1 MKTIFYSGR
10 LPIAA
15 CSLLLMLTTTAS
27 AEVGPNW
34 IEQWGIRWTFDKN
47 LSLDGA
53 GDTYQYGQ
61 FVNGDYWVIGP
72 VNIIS
77 IDPPSR
83 VTEQGDKDDDG
94 KDFLYPVAST
104 ESQWSI
110 DNDGVYTYA
119 TIPVDDTSGL
129 QQYQG
134 KYIYITG
141 TGQEV
146 YDRKLWYVLSITE
159 GVSFTIRLA
168 KDYGRGD
175 WPAVSGGQFGGVEI
189 NGSMINPPATGDLA
203 KRTGFT
209 SGDTLKNGNV
219 VNLFLKELNVAW
231 GVNEQNPLTVQANSS
246 LISTTSRV
254 DSGSGLG
261 NRSGVQNAAILT
273 VLSSDAFSGLP
284 EGVKPEDCFRPHYH
298 GDTKTILH
306 WQQQL
311 DMSFLQSLEPVEE
324 PYAHRIPPL
333 EDVIDYF
340 KRPWV
345 MNALGWTSRYIH
357 PASNMPDYYLQ
368 VRTNHGAMRL
378 NLNHTNEQKKPLL
391 LVYVQLGIDL
401 FGPFAEGSLGNPPN
415 GGIFPGRLLPILV
428 AGKSLDYSPMLNIC
442 QKSGDYLYSEKE
454 GSGNYGPGDPPPD
467 YVYIQELCQT
477 FYVSQLEIDITNL
490 NHPTIDWTPSG
501 ISRSNSVWIENG
513 GQYDYGDPYQE
524 SDIGLPDYG
533 IRHSTQPGWTCK
545 AWHVYK
551 SYRGLNSP
559 HYVNTAFL
567 LLAMGFKE
575 TVNHNAF
582 FDYAD
587 RWALAEGAS
596 NMWNKYRN
604 LFGPIWPDT
613 ATQPAAYTLSV
624 AVEGGTV
631 DRSLDKA
638 TYTHGQTVTLT
649 VTPHLGYRFVGW
661 EGDATGT
668 EPSIT
673 ITMDNDKTIRAVF
686 EPIEYAPVAQ
696 QLAHLP
702 LTEAING
709 QVSDLSVNMH
719 TATAAGNVTF
729 ESGMGARFDGSDGY
743 LRVADADSLGMQEPM
758 TISVWICPMGPTP
771 YAKLIV
777 KPVAAYA
784 SPWEMYA
791 IDLGS
796 SGDTPRFVV
805 TDGIAGG
812 RIVIAANR
820 NVKLQTGQWHHLV
833 AVYDGQSIALYLDS
847 SLVAQE
853 SVPFQIGTNHEPLC
867 IGGRMGLNTFNGYIC
882 DVEIYQGAFTP
893 EQVSGTFSHDRN
905 GGLAGHWLFERP
917 YMAEVANET
926 GGQPA
931 QLIGEPEW
939 GEGWAAEYFVRLN
952 SGKQAVQIPLS
963 GCSAEAG
970 TIALWVQPEAAS
982 SVANPSAL
990 QVLFGHAV
998 SSDANRITLY
1008 TVESTD
1014 GDGNTIHKL
1023 AIGLGDNAALS
1034 DNIAQLIPGRL
1045 YHIALTWDGTTY
1057 AVFVDGLQQDTGT
1070 FSGLTHLEAFADVGN
1085 LGTDSGRAYASGF
1098 CGIVDEIQLYRRALN
1113 AEEITRLF
1121 LTHTA
1126 KENRLIEFAV
1136 YGTDDAG
1143 SPIYY
1148 TAKNLPAGAT
1158 FDAQKQTFFWRPA
1171 LYQSAGNYEIVFAA
1185 DGYPDQKI
1193 TVSVQDTELAGWYIK
1208 FLESRGLH

>member
-1 MKTIFYSGR
+1 MSNYTSILLTFGGKAITLRAPRPQFTLSIMANNCSYTVSPKRALYTHKDVITVSFIPDEGFLDFNASWLHSGLADFSGSGNTR
-10 LPIAA
+10 TFKLIANGTLEITPA
-15 CSLLLMLTTTAS
+15 SGIGSDSISQYGIEWQFDNPLMQ
-27 AEVGPNW
+27 GPFVEWDNDVHSYGALVSYDGSYW
-34 IEQWGIRWTFDKN
+34 RANNETGVDDVPGISDKW
-47 LSLDGA
+47 DRV
-53 GDTYQYGQ
+53 YRYGQ

-77 IDPPSR
+77 INPPSR

-94 KDFLYPVAST
+94 RDFLYPVAST

-168 KDYGRGD
+168 KDGGRGD

-203 KRTGFT
+203 QRTGFT
-209 SGDTLKNGNV
+209 SGNSLNTNIG
-219 VNLFLKELNVAW
+219 NLFLKELNVAW
-231 GVNEQNPLTVQANSS
+231 GVDEQNPLTVQANSS

-254 DSGSGLG
+254 DPGSGLG

-311 DMSFLQSLEPVEE
+311 DMSFLQSMEPVEE
-324 PYAHRIPPL
+324 PYAHRIPSL

-345 MNALGWTSRYIH
+345 MNALGWTTRAIH

-368 VRTNHGAMRL
+368 ERTNHGAMRL

-415 GGIFPGRLLPILV
+415 GGHFQGRLLPILV

-501 ISRSNSVWIENG
+501 RSRSDSVWIENG

-533 IRHSTQPGWTCK
+533 IRHSTNPGWTCK
-545 AWHVYK
+545 AWGVYK
-551 SYRGLNSP
+551 DYRSLNSSR
-559 HYVNTAFL
+559 YFNTAFL

-604 LFGPIWPDT
+604 LFGPIWPD
-613 ATQPAAYTLSV
+613 
-624 AVEGGTV
+624 
-631 DRSLDKA
+631 
-638 TYTHGQTVTLT
+638 
-649 VTPHLGYRFVGW
+649 
-661 EGDATGT
+661 
-668 EPSIT
+668 
-673 ITMDNDKTIRAVF
+673 
-686 EPIEYAPVAQ
+686 
-696 QLAHLP
+696 
-702 LTEAING
+702 
-709 QVSDLSVNMH
+709 
-719 TATAAGNVTF
+719 
-729 ESGMGARFDGSDGY
+729 
-743 LRVADADSLGMQEPM
+743 
-758 TISVWICPMGPTP
+758 
-771 YAKLIV
+771 
-777 KPVAAYA
+777 
-784 SPWEMYA
+784 
-791 IDLGS
+791 
-796 SGDTPRFVV
+796 
-805 TDGIAGG
+805 
-812 RIVIAANR
+812 
-820 NVKLQTGQWHHLV
+820 
-833 AVYDGQSIALYLDS
+833 
-847 SLVAQE
+847 
-853 SVPFQIGTNHEPLC
+853 
-867 IGGRMGLNTFNGYIC
+867 
-882 DVEIYQGAFTP
+882 
-893 EQVSGTFSHDRN
+893 
-905 GGLAGHWLFERP
+905 
-917 YMAEVANET
+917 
-926 GGQPA
+926 
-931 QLIGEPEW
+931 
-939 GEGWAAEYFVRLN
+939 
-952 SGKQAVQIPLS
+952 
-963 GCSAEAG
+963 
-970 TIALWVQPEAAS
+970 
-982 SVANPSAL
+982 
-990 QVLFGHAV
+990 
-998 SSDANRITLY
+998 
-1008 TVESTD
+1008 
-1014 GDGNTIHKL
+1014 
-1023 AIGLGDNAALS
+1023 
-1034 DNIAQLIPGRL
+1034 
-1045 YHIALTWDGTTY
+1045 
-1057 AVFVDGLQQDTGT
+1057 
-1070 FSGLTHLEAFADVGN
+1070 
-1085 LGTDSGRAYASGF
+1085 
-1098 CGIVDEIQLYRRALN
+1098 
-1113 AEEITRLF
+1113 
-1121 LTHTA
+1121 
-1126 KENRLIEFAV
+1126 
-1136 YGTDDAG
+1136 
-1143 SPIYY
+1143 
-1148 TAKNLPAGAT
+1148 
-1158 FDAQKQTFFWRPA
+1158 
-1171 LYQSAGNYEIVFAA
+1171 
-1185 DGYPDQKI
+1185 
-1193 TVSVQDTELAGWYIK
+1193 
-1208 FLESRGLH
+1208 